1 MTRFTRRGMFRATV
15 AGAALTVLSTGWA
28 AAQQSG
34 GTLDVGLTYEI
45 DTMNVYSTG
54 YLGDAQATIV
64 EGLLAPDKDAN
75 YVPVLATEVPTLDN
89 GGIELSEDGET
100 MTITYHLREGVTWHD
115 GEPFTSADVAFTW
128 EAVKDPAFIA
138 ESKSGTE
145 TIDSIETPDDHTVIV
160 HYNTVAPDFASTLFT
175 FGVMP
180 KHVLEGVDLNTAEY
194 NELPIGTGPF
204 MATEF
209 ERGQYV
215 VAERNPDYWR
225 TAEDGTQLP
234 YLDRIVF
241 HIVPDSNTVMTQLR
255 SGELDLVVKTPYN
268 QAAQIEA
275 MDGLELVVGPL
286 LSWQH
291 LDFNFRNAMLDDLA
305 VRQAVAHAIDR
316 EVLIRAQGGFPE
328 AIKSIVVPV
337 FSMYD
342 DTTPELAYDVDMAN
356 QLLDEAG
363 YEMGDDGIRTKDGE
377 RMSFEF
383 VVTAGNADDENIQQ
397 ILMAQLKEI
406 GIELVPDNRAGV
418 AYREARYSGDYD
430 MIYGRWITSADPVY
444 SVFYGTGGANN
455 GQDYSDP
462 ALDEVLAT
470 LESSLD
476 PEIRQEASSTMQ
488 HMIAEDLPSIPLTTN
503 VALITKTTA
512 LKNFVPNPTNMT
524 NFVNTAD
531 WYLEE

>member
-1 MTRFTRRGMFRATV
+1 MTRLTRRGLFRATV
-15 AGAALTVLSTGWA
+15 AGAALLPLTVSWA

-64 EGLLAPDKDAN
+64 EGLLAPDQNAN

-89 GGIELSEDGET
+89 GGIVLSDDGET
-100 MTITYHLREGVTWHD
+100 MTITYHLREGVVWHD

-128 EAVKDPAFIA
+128 EAVKDPNFIA

-145 TIDSIETPDDHTVIV
+145 TIDSIETPDDYTVIV
-160 HYNTVAPDFASTLFT
+160 HYNTIAPDFASTLFT
-175 FGVMP
+175 FGIMP
-180 KHVLEGVDLNTAEY
+180 KHVLEGTDLNTSEY

-215 VAERNPDYWR
+215 VADRNPNYWR

-241 HIVPDSNTVMTQLR
+241 HIVPDSNTIMTQLR

-268 QAAQIEA
+268 QAAQVEA
-275 MDGLELVVGPL
+275 MDDMELVVGPL

-291 LDFNFRNAMLDDLA
+291 LDFNFRNDLLDDLP
-305 VRQAVAHAIDR
+305 VRQAIAHAIDR
-316 EVLIRAQGGFPE
+316 DVLIRAQGGFPE

-356 QLLDEAG
+356 QILDDAG

-383 VVTAGNADDENIQQ
+383 VVTAGATDDENIQQ

-406 GIELVPDNRAGV
+406 GIELIPDNRAGV

-444 SVFYGTGGANN
+444 SVFYGTDGPNN
-455 GQDYSDP
+455 GQGYSNP
-462 ALDEVLAT
+462 ELDEVLAT
-470 LESSLD
+470 LENSLD
-476 PEIRQEASSTMQ
+476 PEIRQEASSMMQ
-488 HMIAEDLPSIPLTTN
+488 HMIAEDIPSIPLTTN
-503 VALITKTTA
+503 VALISKTTA